1 MKLSDSIEFKN
12 DLVKIINRLS
22 ISAEINHRI
31 STVESLIN
39 DKSAMFNE
47 KINNIIFRY
56 KQIDS
61 ESQNIVNSV
70 LELISDID
78 NQIYDMST
86 DLIQHQN
93 EAMNH
98 LPYHLLL
105 FHYGKEYRKII
116 SETVKSVVTN
126 RSYWN
131 FPGLQICPLSK
142 EWIDIMVAN
151 DPLYL
156 VDANLSVLT
165 TNISEY
171 PDVYQRRLRLY
182 DSLEK
187 LPTNQFGI
195 IFIWDF
201 FNYLLYDL
209 SVEYLKKCFLHLRP
223 GGTLIFSYNNCDIYT
238 MAKIAE
244 ENQMYYSSKS
254 RLTKICEELGYEIV
268 RTDDEPLPDSVLI
281 SSWFE
286 LRKPGT
292 LTTVKKSQAMGAV
305 LSK

>member
-1 MKLSDSIEFKN
+1 MKLSDLIELKN
-12 DLVKIINRLS
+12 DLNKIINDLPMS
-22 ISAEINHRI
+22 TEINLRI
-31 STVESLIN
+31 SGIESTII
-39 DKSAMFNE
+39 DKPDMFNE
-47 KINNIIFRY
+47 KINNIISKY
-56 KQIDS
+56 KQLDS
-61 ESQNIVNSV
+61 EAQNIVNSMV
-70 LELISDID
+70 ELISDID

-93 EAMNH
+93 ETKNH
-98 LPYHLLL
+98 RPYHLLF
-105 FHYGKEYRKII
+105 FHYGKEDRKIV
-116 SETVKSVVTN
+116 SDTVKSLVTN
-126 RSYWN
+126 RSYWS
-131 FPGLQICPLSK
+131 FPGLQVSPLSK

-195 IFIWDF
+195 ILIWDF
-201 FNYLLYDL
+201 FNYLLFDL
-209 SVEYLKKCFLHLRP
+209 SVEYLKKCLLYLRP
-223 GGTLIFSYNNCDIYT
+223 GGTLIFSYNNCDIHV
-238 MAKIAE
+238 MAKLAE
-244 ENQMYYSSKS
+244 ENQLYYSSKS
-254 RLTKICEELGYEIV
+254 RLTKICEELGYEVV
-268 RTDDEPLPDSVLI
+268 RVGDEALSNSVLV

-292 LTTVKKSQAMGAV
+292 LSTLKRAQAMGSI